1 MPLLLRE
8 DDVARVLPMDTLIA
22 AVEDGFRLLG
32 RQQALNRP
40 RQRSTTKEGTVLHV
54 MSAAIPAL
62 GVMGLKAYTSGRD
75 GTRFMAMLYSTDTG
89 ELIAMMEANRL
100 GQMRTGAASAVAT
113 KHMAKPDAGA
123 LGIIGTGWQARS
135 QVIAASRVRPIALV
149 KCYSRDARRREEF
162 ADEMIAELG
171 AEVVAVRS
179 AREAVEAVDIVATAT
194 TASEPVLLGEW
205 LVPGMHVNAIGS
217 NWTTRREL
225 DAEAVRRCDRI
236 AVDDVQQAREEAGD
250 LVGASDAGLPVWDRV
265 VELGRIVAGDTPG
278 RAAPREITLFES
290 QGIALEDVAAM
301 KLAYDR
307 ARQLGVGEE
316 LRKDVGG
323 VTWNSPCRWTRRSSV
338 PVTRSASASWPTRPR
353 RKAPPRDST
362 KLWADSSPPSSPRKS
377 LTPSRL
383 EQWWCTHTAGS
394 LPSGSSSPGWALGPR
409 SPSTISGRPPRR

>member
-316 LRKDVGG
+316 LRKDVG
-323 VTWNSPCRWTRRSSV
+323 V
-338 PVTRSASASWPTRPR
+338 
-353 RKAPPRDST
+353 
-362 KLWADSSPPSSPRKS
+362 
-377 LTPSRL
+377 
-383 EQWWCTHTAGS
+383 
-394 LPSGSSSPGWALGPR
+394 
-409 SPSTISGRPPRR
+409 